1 MPMRAVVTLVSV
13 AAFVLGA
20 CGGGGAD
27 PVQPGSPAAT
37 ATPPSDAAR
46 WLAAVEVAPRADD
59 LDAAT
64 ERLIEPLGTA
74 LVVSPTDC
82 FEGLPAGAGEGYV
95 IGAVGDSRDAVE
107 RLVTDAGEPILFT
120 ASVTILC
127 TD

>member
-13 AAFVLGA
+13 AAFALGA
-20 CGGGGAD
+20 CGGGEAD
-27 PVQPGSPAAT
+27 PAQPGPPAAT
-37 ATPPSDAAR
+37 ATPSADVAR

-64 ERLIEPLGTA
+64 ERLIEPLGPA